1 MRILT
6 RYILKEILAHSLIG
20 LAVFSFVLYLRPM
33 GRVLEMVAQ
42 RNLPASHVIS
52 LFLLP
57 LPSILVITIP
67 VAVLVGTLI
76 GLSRMSADGEAI
88 AIQAAGIGRGQFLR
102 PVLIFAVGGWLLAT
116 WMSLFLSPMALRK
129 LQQIETSLAAAQ
141 ANYQI
146 RPRVFIEQ
154 FPHLLLYLKDIAS
167 SGGQWQGVFIADTSQ
182 QDKVKVTLAKSGRLV
197 NENGGGRMELE
208 LAQGATHEFD
218 PQHPRR
224 YSVISFDE
232 TELPVENGASQ
243 APGRISPSMLPPLTL
258 LTTLKRVSGERAA
271 RVEIN
276 YRLALPIAAL
286 VLALV
291 ALPLG
296 VMTRKGGK
304 AFGLMLSILLVFIY
318 YVLMAFGLSFARQGR
333 LSPEI
338 GLWMANAVFFLVG
351 VFMFHRMGRVGSGL
365 DYFHHRVARIGDSIE
380 QFRDKK
386 PLLRRSKALSKAGRL
401 IRGRFFQILDLY
413 VLESWLFYLAIMLV
427 AFTGIYMIFDFF
439 QLLGDIVRNHI
450 PLEQI
455 LAYYWYLTPQVVY
468 LMLPLCILVA
478 TLVSFSLLTKS
489 NEIIAIKSAGISLYR
504 ISIPVL
510 IAAGLLS
517 GSMFILGNNY
527 LPSTNQRQDALRNEV
542 KGKPAQT
549 MYKPGRQWIFGQENK
564 IYNYRFF
571 DPDQNV
577 FANLSVFEIDPQN
590 FNLRRRVYAA
600 RAFWE
605 PHLQEW
611 VLEDGWVRDFSNT
624 RVQDY
629 KPFAVGTFQELDEQ
643 PAYFKKEVKPS
654 EQMSVLELRRYI
666 QELKQSGFDVVR
678 LSVAFYRKFSYP
690 LIAFVVTLIAIP
702 FSFATGRRGTLAGIA
717 MSIGIAVIYWSVS
730 SLFQAMGN
738 LSQLPPAVAAWSPD
752 VLFGLGGIYL
762 LTHVKT

>member
-6 RYILKEILAHSLIG
+6 RYILKEIFAHSLIG
-20 LAVFSFVLYLRPM
+20 LGVFSFVLYLKPM
-33 GRVLEMVAQ
+33 GRVLEMLAQ
-42 RNLPASHVIS
+42 RNVPPSQVIS

-76 GLSRMSADGEAI
+76 GLSRMAADGEAI
-88 AIQAAGIGRGQFLR
+88 AVRAAGVGRGQFLR
-102 PVLIFAVGGWLLAT
+102 PVLIFAAGGWLLAT
-116 WMSLFLSPMALRK
+116 WMSLSLSPLALRK
-129 LQQIETSLAAAQ
+129 LQQIDSSLAAAQ

-154 FPHLLLYLKDIAS
+154 FPHRLLYLKDIAA

-182 QDKVKVTLAKSGRLV
+182 RGKMTVTLAKSGQLV
-197 NENGGGRMELE
+197 NESGGRLSI
-208 LAQGATHEFD
+208 LLQHGATHEFD
-218 PQHPRR
+218 PQYPQR
-224 YSVISFDE
+224 YSLISFDE
-232 TELPVENGASQ
+232 TDLPVESENRAAHGKV
-243 APGRISPSMLPPLTL
+243 SPSMLPPLTL
-258 LTTLKRVSGERAA
+258 LTTLKRVSRERAA

-286 VLALV
+286 ALALV

-304 AFGLMLSILLVFIY
+304 AFGLLLSILLVFIY
-318 YVLMAFGLSFARQGR
+318 YVLMAFGLSFAKQGR

-338 GLWMANAVFFLVG
+338 GLWGANVVFLLVG
-351 VFMFHRMGRVGSGL
+351 LWMLHRMNRVESGSDLFRHWAG
-365 DYFHHRVARIGDSIE
+365 RIGQTWE
-380 QFRDKK
+380 RFRDKK
-386 PLLRRSKALSKAGRL
+386 AARRRSKSQAKPAGL

-413 VLESWLFYLAIMLV
+413 VLGSWLFYLAVMLV

-439 QLLGDIVRNHI
+439 QHLGDIVRNHI
-450 PLEQI
+450 PLQTV
-455 LAYYWYLTPQVVY
+455 LAYYWYLSPQVVY

-478 TLVSFSLLTKS
+478 TLVSFSLLSKS
-489 NEIIAIKSAGISLYR
+489 NEVIAIKSAGISLYR
-504 ISIPVL
+504 ISVPVL
-510 IAAGLLS
+510 IAAGMLS
-517 GSMFILGNNY
+517 ASMFLLGNDY
-527 LPSTNQRQDALRNEV
+527 LPETNQRQDAILNEV

-549 MYKPGRQWIFGQENK
+549 AYNPGRQWIYGQNNK

-577 FANLSVFEIDPQN
+577 FADLSVFEINPQD
-590 FNLRRRVYAA
+590 FSLRRRVYAA
-600 RAFWE
+600 RMFWE

-611 VLEDGWVRDFSNT
+611 VLENGWVRDFSAGQVT
-624 RVQDY
+624 DY
-629 KPFAVGTFQELDEQ
+629 RRFSVSTFQEIDEK
-643 PAYFKKEVKPS
+643 PDYFKKEVKPS
-654 EQMSVLELRRYI
+654 EQMSVLELRHYI
-666 QELKQSGFDVVR
+666 QELKHSGFDVVR

-690 LIAFVVTLIAIP
+690 LIAFVIALIAIP
-702 FSFATGRRGTLAGIA
+702 FSFSTGRRGTLAGIA
-717 MSIGIAVIYWSVS
+717 LSIGIAVVYWSVS

-738 LSQLPPAVAAWSPD
+738 LGQLPPAVAAWSPD

-762 LTHVKT
+762 LTRVKT

>member
-1 MRILT
+1 
-6 RYILKEILAHSLIG
+6 
-20 LAVFSFVLYLRPM
+20 
-33 GRVLEMVAQ
+33 
-42 RNLPASHVIS
+42 
-52 LFLLP
+52 
-57 LPSILVITIP
+57 
-67 VAVLVGTLI
+67 
-76 GLSRMSADGEAI
+76 
-88 AIQAAGIGRGQFLR
+88 
-102 PVLIFAVGGWLLAT
+102 
-116 WMSLFLSPMALRK
+116 
-129 LQQIETSLAAAQ
+129 
-141 ANYQI
+141 
-146 RPRVFIEQ
+146 
-154 FPHLLLYLKDIAS
+154 
-167 SGGQWQGVFIADTSQ
+167 
-182 QDKVKVTLAKSGRLV
+182 
-197 NENGGGRMELE
+197 
-208 LAQGATHEFD
+208 
-218 PQHPRR
+218 
-224 YSVISFDE
+224 
-232 TELPVENGASQ
+232 
-243 APGRISPSMLPPLTL
+243 
-258 LTTLKRVSGERAA
+258 
-271 RVEIN
+271 
-276 YRLALPIAAL
+276 
-286 VLALV
+286 
-291 ALPLG
+291 
-296 VMTRKGGK
+296 
-304 AFGLMLSILLVFIY
+304 
-318 YVLMAFGLSFARQGR
+318 
-333 LSPEI
+333 
-338 GLWMANAVFFLVG
+338 
-351 VFMFHRMGRVGSGL
+351 
-365 DYFHHRVARIGDSIE
+365 
-380 QFRDKK
+380 
-386 PLLRRSKALSKAGRL
+386 
-401 IRGRFFQILDLY
+401 
-413 VLESWLFYLAIMLV
+413 
-427 AFTGIYMIFDFF
+427 
-439 QLLGDIVRNHI
+439 
-450 PLEQI
+450 
-455 LAYYWYLTPQVVY
+455 PQVVY